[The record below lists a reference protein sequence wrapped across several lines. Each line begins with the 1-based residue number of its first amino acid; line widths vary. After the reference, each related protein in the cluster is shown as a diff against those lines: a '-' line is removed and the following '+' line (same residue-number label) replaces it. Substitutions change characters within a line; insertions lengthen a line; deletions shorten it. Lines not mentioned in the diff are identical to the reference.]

1 MLHQKPMIV
10 HDKAGVIGTGGIAAY
25 FARQESFKITPGHF
39 WSVTMPKRSLESRL
53 SRFALPSNQM
63 NWRHPDAK
71 DDHGSVKKTA
81 CFCVL
86 GTPQRSSRY
95 FWQVGSRFQDHE
107 LTGLHPDVCNL
118 ERIGIRIDNPTLL
131 EPNDANY

>member
-1 MLHQKPMIV
+1 MQLL
-10 HDKAGVIGTGGIAAY
+10 D
-25 FARQESFKITPGHF
+25 RQRRQTMSLPG
-39 WSVTMPKRSLESRL
+39 
-53 SRFALPSNQM
+53 
-63 NWRHPDAK
+63 
-71 DDHGSVKKTA
+71 
-81 CFCVL
+81 
-86 GTPQRSSRY
+86 SSRY